1 LQRPRQR
8 VPRYGWAMR
17 ARSPEPEMSHD
28 RLDDLGLLDEGD
40 EQVALFANDYRSA
53 TSRRAAELRA
63 SHAPRRFSR

>member
-1 LQRPRQR
+1 MVRGRKAESEKGSNVYVQVSQDL
-8 VPRYGWAMR
+8 
-17 ARSPEPEMSHD
+17 
-28 RLDDLGLLDEGD
+28 LDDFGPLDEGD